1 MVFSYFSNS
10 IALAFFSF
18 IVGMAVYFFLR
29 KTKFHN
35 DKLLNLNFVKSDLL
49 NKFLG
54 VNFLK
59 WIVRNT
65 PVKYFN
71 QKIKLKGIVDKSDL
85 QKMRQEMTKS
95 EIEHL
100 VGFAFVTIFVLVK
113 FYKSEWLFGL
123 IMMMVNVFMN
133 LNPSLLQQQN
143 KRRLDDLIKKNED
156 KE

>member
-1 MVFSYFSNS
+1 
-10 IALAFFSF
+10 
-18 IVGMAVYFFLR
+18 
-29 KTKFHN
+29 
-35 DKLLNLNFVKSDLL
+35 
-49 NKFLG
+49 
-54 VNFLK
+54 
-59 WIVRNT
+59 
-65 PVKYFN
+65 
-71 QKIKLKGIVDKSDL
+71 
-85 QKMRQEMTKS
+85 MTKS

-113 FYKSEWLFGL
+113 FYKSEWLFGF